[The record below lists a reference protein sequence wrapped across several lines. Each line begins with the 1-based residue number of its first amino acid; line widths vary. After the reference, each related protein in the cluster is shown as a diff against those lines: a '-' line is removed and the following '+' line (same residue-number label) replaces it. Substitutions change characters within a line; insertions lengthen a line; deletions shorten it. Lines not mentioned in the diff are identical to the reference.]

1 MKIKDYKLFLEGNSD
16 MYIHSTCKQY
26 SIENY
31 TINSDGKVDVD
42 GDVDLRYKRLVILP
56 FKFGKVTGEFN
67 CRSNYLYTLEGS
79 PDWVGGLFSC
89 ADNQLTSLNN
99 GPKYVGQYFNCSFN
113 KLKTLEGGP
122 EVVIMDYN
130 CENNELINFKG
141 FPEYYEGTAYF
152 NNNPIDKILSKIPY
166 IKYTKFIYWCNELN
180 VIDDEGNINEEWL
193 EEAHHQIGIM

>member
-1 MKIKDYKLFLEGNSD
+1 MRIKDYKLFLEGNSD

-122 EVVIMDYN
+122 ETVLDTYYCN
-130 CENNELINFKG
+130 TNKLINFKG
-141 FPEYYEGTAYF
+141 CPEDYEDYCSF
-152 NNNPIDKILSKIPY
+152 
-166 IKYTKFIYWCNELN
+166 
-180 VIDDEGNINEEWL
+180 EGNIVFKLLKKIPDDKWNKF
-193 EEAHHQIGIM
+193 I